1 METKQN
7 HIFQLSNFNTDS
19 KKDFLLLKVGFLNFT
34 KMWVTFVRHGE

>member
-7 HIFQLSNFNTDS
+7 NIFQLSNFNTDS
-19 KKDFLLLKVGFLNFT
+19 KKDFFFKVGFLNFT